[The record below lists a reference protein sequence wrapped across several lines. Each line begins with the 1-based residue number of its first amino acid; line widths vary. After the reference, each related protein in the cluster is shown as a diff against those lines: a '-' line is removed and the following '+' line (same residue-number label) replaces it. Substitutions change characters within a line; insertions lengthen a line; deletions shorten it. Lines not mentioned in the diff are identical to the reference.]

1 MSLGFLLDTCVLSET
16 SRRNPHPAVVRFIE
30 SAENL
35 MLPVAVV
42 MEFQMGITE
51 ISYKDPVRA
60 VRLAAW
66 YQRLAASGLPV
77 IDTNT
82 EVAEVW
88 GVLAADPRLRNLF
101 VANARAQRPRAGQD
115 LHIAAVALVHRVA
128 IATMNV
134 KDFTLINRFYPLPG
148 IYNPMEDSWH
158 ARIEPISASGTL
170 VA

>member
-128 IATMNV
+128 INC
-134 KDFTLINRFYPLPG
+134 
-148 IYNPMEDSWH
+148 
-158 ARIEPISASGTL
+158 
-170 VA
+170 

>member
-16 SRRNPHPAVVRFIE
+16 SRRNPHPAVLRFIE
-30 SAENL
+30 SADNL
-35 MLPVAVV
+35 MLPNAVV

-51 ISYKDPVRA
+51 ISHKDPVRA
-60 VRLAAW
+60 VRIATW

-82 EVAEVW
+82 EVAGVW
-88 GVLAADPRLRNLF
+88 GVLAADPRLKNLF

-115 LHIAAVALVHRVA
+115 LHIAAVALVHRMA

-134 KDFTLINRFYPLPG
+134 KDFTLIDRFYPLPG
-148 IYNPMEDSWH
+148 IYNPMEDKWH
-158 ARIEPISASGTL
+158 ARIEPLSVPGIQ

>member
-16 SRRNPHPAVVRFIE
+16 SRRNPHPAVARFIE
-30 SAENL
+30 TAENL
-35 MLPVAVV
+35 MLSVAVV

-51 ISYKDPVRA
+51 ISHKDPVRA
-60 VRLAAW
+60 VRLATW

-88 GVLAADPRLRNLF
+88 GVLAADPRLKNLF
-101 VANARAQRPRAGQD
+101 VANARAQKPRAGQD

-134 KDFTLINRFYPLPG
+134 KDFTLIDRFYPLPG
-148 IYNPMEDSWH
+148 IYNPMEDQWH
-158 ARIEPISASGTL
+158 ARIEPNFMVGNR

>member
-1 MSLGFLLDTCVLSET
+1 MSLGYLLDTCVLSET

-30 SAENL
+30 TAKNL
-35 MLPVAVV
+35 MLPIAVV

-51 ISYKDPVRA
+51 ISHRDPVRA
-60 VRLAAW
+60 VRLATW

-88 GVLAADPRLRNLF
+88 GVLAADPRLKNLF
-101 VANARAQRPRAGQD
+101 VANARAQKPRAGQD
-115 LHIAAVALVHRVA
+115 LHIAAVALVHRLP

-134 KDFTLINRFYPLPG
+134 KDFALIDRLYPLPG
-148 IYNPMEDSWH
+148 IYNPMEDQWH
-158 ARIEPISASGTL
+158 ARMEPLAGPGSQ

>member
-1 MSLGFLLDTCVLSET
+1 MSLGYLLDTCVLSET

-30 SAENL
+30 TAENL
-35 MLPVAVV
+35 TLPVAVV

-51 ISYKDPVRA
+51 VSHKDPVRA
-60 VRLAAW
+60 VRLAKW

-88 GVLAADPRLRNLF
+88 GVLAADPRLKNLF

-115 LHIAAVALVHRVA
+115 LHIAAVALVHRMA

-134 KDFTLINRFYPLPG
+134 RDFTLIDRFYPLPG
-148 IYNPMEDSWH
+148 IYNAMEDQWH
-158 ARIEPISASGTL
+158 ARIEPIASFRSQF
-170 VA
+170 A